1 MSHWGQEKKLRDVR
15 KATIIVIS
23 RKTFQEE
30 EKELKRKEIF
40 TASSAADGTRTRT
53 PLLHICAH

>member
-1 MSHWGQEKKLRDVR
+1 MSHGGQEKKLRDVR
-15 KATIIVIS
+15 KTTVIVIS

-30 EKELKRKEIF
+30 DEELSARNF
-40 TASSAADGTRTRT
+40 TASSAAGGTRTRT